1 MVKQV
6 LTVNIKI
13 ITQYNFTLTE
23 ADKKNDM
30 KSPKRKLDRKL
41 VLIVQEMINGK
52 EIWKLPDGYYNN
64 EETLKEVRIP

>member
-1 MVKQV
+1 MVRQV

-13 ITQYNFTLTE
+13 ITQYNVTLTE

>member
-1 MVKQV
+1 MVRQV

-13 ITQYNFTLTE
+13 ITQYNVTLTE

-30 KSPKRKLDRKL
+30 KSPKRKLDKKL